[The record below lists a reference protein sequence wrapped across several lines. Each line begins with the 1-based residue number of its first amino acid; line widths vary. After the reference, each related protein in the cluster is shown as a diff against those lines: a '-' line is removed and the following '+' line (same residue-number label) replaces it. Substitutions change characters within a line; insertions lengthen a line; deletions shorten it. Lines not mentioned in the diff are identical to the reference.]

1 MINGAMDLFC
11 GIGGLPCGLEK
22 SGIDVIAGFDV
33 DNTREYSYTHN
44 NNAKFINKNIE
55 DITAKEIEEYF
66 LDMI

>member
-1 MINGAMDLFC
+1 MRYGAIDLFC
-11 GIGGLPCGLEK
+11 SVGGLTCGIKK
-22 SGIDVIAGFDV
+22 SGINVIAGFDL
-33 DNTREYSYTHN
+33 DNTCEYSYTH